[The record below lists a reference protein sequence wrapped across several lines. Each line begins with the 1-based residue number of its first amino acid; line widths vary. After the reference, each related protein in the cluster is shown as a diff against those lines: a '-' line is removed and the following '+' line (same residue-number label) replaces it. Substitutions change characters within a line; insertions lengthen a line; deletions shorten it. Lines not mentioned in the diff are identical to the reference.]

1 MLSHEDN
8 ELLTRVD
15 GPAPMGTYLREYWT
29 PAVRSQRL
37 VADGAPVKVRLF
49 GQNFVAFRAT
59 DGTVG
64 FLDEACPHRGASLS
78 LARNEDCG
86 LRCIYHG
93 WKIDPSGTVVDV
105 PSEPAVRSAEMAN
118 KIKMRRYPAHEAGGV
133 VWAYLG
139 SHAEPPEFPRF
150 PFDGLPEDHVRSLAA
165 ETHCNWLQAVEGTLD
180 SSHVSILHQ
189 SWLGTSSGSLGETAE
204 DSAPRYESDNTPYGI
219 RFAAIR
225 RSDEDQIHVR
235 VTEFVIPWTAYIP
248 TGDDDRVAIIGTPID
263 DEHSRQWFIRWND
276 DHPLTEDTDTHFW
289 YQDLT
294 VAPDDFSA
302 LVRDRE
308 DWGQDRALMAAG
320 HFSGF
325 TNLVLED
332 VAIQESQG
340 PIVDRSKE
348 RLGTSDIAVVKT
360 RRLLLNS
367 VRAHQKSGEVFG
379 QAAPLVRPGSAGVA
393 VTLEVGDDWR
403 IAAAAEARYV

>member
-15 GPAPMGTYLREYWT
+15 GEAPMGAYLREYWT

-37 VADGAPVKVRLF
+37 IADGAPVQVRLF
-49 GQNFVAFRAT
+49 GEDFVAFRAT
-59 DGTVG
+59 DGRVG
-64 FLDEACPHRGASLS
+64 FLDESCPHRGASLA
-78 LARNEDCG
+78 LARNEDCA

-93 WKIDPSGTVVDV
+93 WKIDVSGTVVEV
-105 PSEPAVRSAEMAN
+105 PSEPADRLADMAD
-118 KIKMRRYPAHEAGGV
+118 KITIGKYPTREAGGV
-133 VWAYLG
+133 VWVYLG
-139 SHAEPPEFPRF
+139 VHDDPPAFPQF
-150 PFDGLPEDHVRSLAA
+150 PFDKVPADHVRALVA

-189 SWLGTSSGSLGETAE
+189 AWLGQSTGSLGKAAE
-204 DSAPRYESDNTPYGI
+204 DSAPRYESDETGYGI

-225 RSDEDQIHVR
+225 HCGDDQHVR
-235 VTEFVIPWTAYIP
+235 VTEFVMPWMAYIP
-248 TGDDDRVAIIGTPID
+248 TGDEDRVAIIGTPID

-289 YQDLT
+289 YRDLT
-294 VAPDDFSA
+294 GAPDDFTE
-302 LVRDRE
+302 LVRGRGS
-308 DWGQDRALMAAG
+308 WGQDRSLMSDG

-325 TNLVLED
+325 TNLILED

-348 RLGTSDIAVVKT
+348 KLGTSDIAVVKT
-360 RRLLLNS
+360 RRLMLDS
-367 VRAHQKSGEVFG
+367 VRAHQEDGTVFG
-379 QAAPLVRPGSAGVA
+379 RKDPLARPGTAGVA
-393 VTLEVGDDWR
+393 ITIEATGDWR
-403 IAAAAEARYV
+403 TAAAGEARYV

>member
-8 ELLTRVD
+8 ELLTRVA
-15 GPAPMGTYLREYWT
+15 GAPMGAFLREYWT

-64 FLDEACPHRGASLS
+64 FLDESCPHRGASLS

-93 WKIDPSGTVVDV
+93 WKIDPSGTVVEV
-105 PSEPAVRSAEMAN
+105 PSEPADRTADMAD
-118 KIKMRRYPAHEAGGV
+118 KIKMRHYPSREAGGV
-133 VWAYLG
+133 VWVYVG
-139 SHAEPPEFPRF
+139 SREQPPEFPRF
-150 PFDGLPEDHVRSLAA
+150 PFDGLPVGHVRALAA

-189 SWLGTSSGSLGETAE
+189 SWLGSSSGSLGETAE
-204 DSAPRYESDNTPYGI
+204 DSAPRYESDNTRYGI

-225 RSDEDQIHVR
+225 HVGEHQMHVR
-235 VTEFVIPWTAYIP
+235 VTEFVVPWTAYIP
-248 TGDDDRVAIIGTPID
+248 TGDEDRIAIIGTPID

-276 DHPLTEDTDTHFW
+276 DHPLTEDTDTHAW

-294 VAPDDFSA
+294 VAPDDFTE
-302 LVRDRE
+302 LVRGKA
-308 DWGQDRALMAAG
+308 DWGQDRSLMSDG

-367 VRAHQKSGEVFG
+367 VRGHQNTGEVFG
-379 QAAPLVRPGSAGVA
+379 QDEPLTRPGSAGVA
-393 VTLEVGDDWR
+393 MTLDTGTDWR
-403 IAAAAEARYV
+403 AVADAEARYV